1 MKRDGAEKKST
12 TEKGRVRTG
21 EATEKKKKK
30 GRRGEMQRSSKSEML
45 LQGNRRR
52 CEGDVYDLRQQRGEM
67 QRSSKSE
74 MLLQGNRRRCE
85 GDVYDLRQQR
95 EGEGGA
101 SRRVR
106 GGITSVVLCCAQ
118 ERQQHIHHPDIRR
131 EHWIGFPSDAA
142 SRGGVSKVS

>member
-1 MKRDGAEKKST
+1 MSKNKDGKTEIKTKRCGKKRWDLKVDSTREILKRNEKRWGAQLK
-12 TEKGRVRTG
+12 RG
-21 EATEKKKKK
+21 ESVPERLQRRRKKK
-30 GRRGEMQRSSKSEML
+30 GR
-45 LQGNRRR
+45 
-52 CEGDVYDLRQQRGEM
+52 RGEM

>member
-1 MKRDGAEKKST
+1 MGRT

-30 GRRGEMQRSSKSEML
+30 GR
-45 LQGNRRR
+45 
-52 CEGDVYDLRQQRGEM
+52 RGEM